1 VFLVPAYAVV
11 VAAPSGPDQGCP
23 SPHQVTDAL
32 MARIPAVVVSG
43 SEASNPGVLKLAVS
57 GGSGSDPLRI
67 EMTDQGGEARLYR
80 NLTVSERGRGDCTA
94 LAETVALIVDRFL
107 HDLGYEAPATLPP
120 PLPGP
125 DANLSRGPPPAAS
138 GASRFDLFAGGSW
151 RGATGE
157 DSDFE
162 LGFGL
167 GFERGLLGR
176 RFAVTFTGGTT
187 KSQTNVAGDNYT
199 ATLRRMPFRLG
210 FWMPILVG
218 PGQLEPGVRGGI
230 DWLSIT
236 QASPATAPGQP
247 PAAPGQAQSQ
257 IAPYGEA
264 ALCYRVAVLRRLF
277 ARIGGAVGLGK
288 GYDFHQPVPAGV
300 DPFSGPIVFSAPWVY
315 LKAGLELG
323 FSFQ

>member
-23 SPHQVTDAL
+23 SPHQITDAL

-67 EMTDQGGEARLYR
+67 EMTDQGGEARLFR
-80 NLTVSERGRGDCTA
+80 NLTVAERGRSDCAA

-107 HDLGYEAPATLPP
+107 HDLGYEAPPTLPP
-120 PLPGP
+120 PLAGS

-151 RGATGE
+151 RGPTGG
-157 DSDFE
+157 DDDFE

-176 RFAVTFTGGTT
+176 RLAVTFTGGTT
-187 KSQTNVAGDNYT
+187 KSMSQPSGDQYT
-199 ATLRRMPFRLG
+199 ATLRRIPFRLG
-210 FWMPILVG
+210 FWIPILAG
-218 PGQLEPGVRGGI
+218 PGQLEPGIRVGI
-230 DWLSIT
+230 DWILIT
-236 QASPATAPGQP
+236 QTMPGKSQTKQP
-247 PAAPGQAQSQ
+247 PQVEG
-257 IAPYGEA
+257 
-264 ALCYRVAVLRRLF
+264 ALCYRVAMLRRLF
-277 ARIGGAVGLGK
+277 ARIGGAVGAGK
-288 GYDFHQPVPAGV
+288 GYDWYPPPPPGAG
-300 DPFSGPIVFSAPWVY
+300 PYSGKIVFSEPAFYV
-315 LKAGLELG
+315 KAGLELG

>member
-1 VFLVPAYAVV
+1 LAILYHNARVFLVPAYAVV

-23 SPHQVTDAL
+23 SPHQITDAL

-57 GGSGSDPLRI
+57 GGSGSDPLLI

-80 NLTVSERGRGDCTA
+80 NLTVAERGRGDCAA

-107 HDLGYEAPATLPP
+107 HDLGYEAPTTLPP

-125 DANLSRGPPPAAS
+125 DANLSRGPPPVAS

-176 RFAVTFTGGTT
+176 RFAVTFTAGTT
-187 KSQTNVAGDNYT
+187 KSKTNPAGGVYT

-210 FWMPILVG
+210 FWIPIVAG
-218 PGQLEPGVRGGI
+218 PGQLEPGIRAGI
-230 DWLSIT
+230 DWLTST
-236 QASPATAPGQP
+236 QSPADSAGPSQTRLAP
-247 PAAPGQAQSQ
+247 SV
-257 IAPYGEA
+257 EA
-264 ALCYRVAVLRRLF
+264 ALCYRVTMLRRLF
-277 ARIGGAVGLGK
+277 ARVGGSFGAGK
-288 GYDFHQPVPAGV
+288 RVDYVSPEDPPAQ
-300 DPFSGPIVFSAPWVY
+300 VY
-315 LKAGLELG
+315 SEPRFYVKAGLELG

>member
-23 SPHQVTDAL
+23 SPHQITDAL

-57 GGSGSDPLRI
+57 GGSGADPLRI

-80 NLTVSERGRGDCTA
+80 NLVVAEHSRGDCTA

-107 HDLGYEAPATLPP
+107 HDLGYEAPPTIPA

-138 GASRFDLFAGGSW
+138 GPGRFDLFAGGAW
-151 RGATGE
+151 RGASTDE
-157 DSDFE
+157 SDFE

-167 GFERGLLGR
+167 GFERGLAGR
-176 RFAVTFTGGTT
+176 RFA
-187 KSQTNVAGDNYT
+187 
-199 ATLRRMPFRLG
+199 ATLTVGMSATRSATAADGSIATLQRMPFRLG
-210 FWMPILVG
+210 FWIPIAAG
-218 PGQLEPGVRGGI
+218 PGQLEPGVRAGM
-230 DWLSIT
+230 DLLF
-236 QASPATAPGQP
+236 ARMQP
-247 PAAPGQAQSQ
+247 PRT
-257 IAPYGEA
+257 GETTYWSA
-264 ALCYRVAVLRRLF
+264 RGELALCYRVNVLRRFF
-277 ARIGGAVGLGK
+277 ARVGAALGAGT
-288 GYDFHQPVPAGV
+288 GYDVNTH
-300 DPFSGPIVFSAPWVY
+300 SGGGSHLFTEPKTYIKS
-315 LKAGLELG
+315 GLELG

>member
-23 SPHQVTDAL
+23 SPHQITDAL

-80 NLTVSERGRGDCTA
+80 NLTVSERGRGDCAA

-107 HDLGYEAPATLPP
+107 HDLGYESPVTLPP
-120 PLPGP
+120 PLAGP
-125 DANLSRGPPPAAS
+125 DANLSRGPPPAVS

-167 GFERGLLGR
+167 GFERGLGGR
-176 RFAVTFTGGTT
+176 RFAITFTGGTT
-187 KSQTNVAGDNYT
+187 KSKSNPSGNDYT

-210 FWMPILVG
+210 FWVPIFAG
-218 PGQLEPGVRGGI
+218 PGQLEPGIRIGF
-230 DWLSIT
+230 DWLSAT
-236 QASPATAPGQP
+236 QSPTAP
-247 PAAPGQAQSQ
+247 SQ
-257 IAPYGEA
+257 TKVAPYGEA
-264 ALCYRVAVLRRLF
+264 ALCYRVSILRRLF
-277 ARIGGAVGLGK
+277 ARLGAAVGAGR
-288 GYDFHQPVPAGV
+288 GSDWVGPGDAPVH
-300 DPFSGPIVFSAPWVY
+300 VFSEPSVY
-315 LKAGLELG
+315 FKAGLELG

>member
-1 VFLVPAYAVV
+1 
-11 VAAPSGPDQGCP
+11 
-23 SPHQVTDAL
+23 

-67 EMTDQGGEARLYR
+67 EMTDPGGEARLYR
-80 NLTVSERGRGDCTA
+80 NLTVSERGRGDCAA

-120 PLPGP
+120 PLAGA

-138 GASRFDLFAGGSW
+138 GATRFDLFAGGAW
-151 RGATGE
+151 RGATS
-157 DSDFE
+157 DASDFE

-167 GFERGLLGR
+167 GFERGVLGR

-187 KSQTNVAGDNYT
+187 RSHTNVAGNNYT

-210 FWMPILVG
+210 FWIPILAG
-218 PGQLEPGVRGGI
+218 PGQLEPGVRAGI

-236 QASPATAPGQP
+236 QASPASAPGQP
-247 PAAPGQAQSQ
+247 PAPPGQAQSQ
-257 IAPYGEA
+257 MAPYGEA

-288 GYDFHQPVPAGV
+288 GYDFPPPDSAGAQ
-300 DPFSGPIVFSAPWVY
+300 PFSGREVFSEPPVY
-315 LKAGLELG
+315 VKVGLELG

>member
-23 SPHQVTDAL
+23 SPHQITDAL

-120 PLPGP
+120 PLPGA
-125 DANLSRGPPPAAS
+125 DANLSRGPPPMPTGAA
-138 GASRFDLFAGGSW
+138 RFDLFAGGSW
-151 RGATGE
+151 RPNSSDEG
-157 DSDFE
+157 DFE

-167 GFERGLLGR
+167 GFERGVLGR
-176 RFAVTFTGGTT
+176 RLAATFTGGASLTG
-187 KSQTNVAGDNYT
+187 KAT
-199 ATLRRMPFRLG
+199 ATDGARATLHRMPFRVG
-210 FWMPILVG
+210 FWVPIAAG
-218 PGQLEPGVRGGI
+218 PGQLEPGVRAGL
-230 DWLSIT
+230 DWLFLRLE
-236 QASPATAPGQP
+236 P
-247 PAAPGQAQSQ
+247 PPSGGLARDGTFVS
-257 IAPYGEA
+257 
-264 ALCYRVAVLRRLF
+264 YRVELALGYRVNLARRFF
-277 ARIGGAVGLGK
+277 ARIGAAVGTGT
-288 GYDFHQPVPAGV
+288 GYDWHNDGGASHLFTEPT
-300 DPFSGPIVFSAPWVY
+300 SYIKS
-315 LKAGLELG
+315 GLELG

>member
-43 SEASNPGVLKLAVS
+43 SEASNPGVLKLSVS

-67 EMTDQGGEARLYR
+67 EMTDPGGEARLYR
-80 NLTVSERGRGDCTA
+80 NLTVAERGHSDCGA

-120 PLPGP
+120 PLAGP
-125 DANLSRGPPPAAS
+125 DTNLSRGPPPAVS

-151 RGATGE
+151 RGAN
-157 DSDFE
+157 SDASAFE

-176 RFAVTFTGGTT
+176 RFGVTFTGGTT
-187 KSQTNVAGDNYT
+187 KSQTQPAGNGYM

-210 FWMPILVG
+210 FWMPIFAG
-218 PGQLEPGVRGGI
+218 PGQLEPGVRVGI

-236 QASPATAPGQP
+236 QTSPGR
-247 PAAPGQAQSQ
+247 SQ
-257 IAPYGEA
+257 TQYGKYVEG

-277 ARIGGAVGLGK
+277 ARIGGAIGAGK
-288 GYDFHQPVPAGV
+288 GYIWYPPPEAGSAS
-300 DPFSGPIVFSAPWVY
+300 PFSGPEVFTEPPVY
-315 LKAGLELG
+315 VKLGLELG

>member
-1 VFLVPAYAVV
+1 MFLVPAYAVV

-23 SPHQVTDAL
+23 SPHQITDAL

-80 NLTVSERGRGDCTA
+80 NLTVAERGRSDCAA

-107 HDLGYEAPATLPP
+107 HDLGYEAPTTLPP

-125 DANLSRGPPPAAS
+125 DANLSRGPPAVPP
-138 GASRFDLFAGGSW
+138 GATRFDLFAGGSW
-151 RGATGE
+151 RPGSSD

-167 GFERGLLGR
+167 GFERGVAGR
-176 RFAVTFTGGTT
+176 RFAATFTGGTSGT
-187 KSQTNVAGDNYT
+187 GNAKAIDGSA
-199 ATLRRMPFRLG
+199 AMLHRMPFRLG
-210 FWMPILVG
+210 LWLPIAAG
-218 PGQLEPGVRGGI
+218 PGQLEPGVRAGV
-230 DWLSIT
+230 DWVSVRLEP
-236 QASPATAPGQP
+236 PATG
-247 PAAPGQAQSQ
+247 GLVKTGTFVS
-257 IAPYGEA
+257 YRVEL
-264 ALCYRVAVLRRLF
+264 ALCYRVNMSRRFF
-277 ARIGGAVGLGK
+277 ARIGGAVGTGT
-288 GYDFHQPVPAGV
+288 GYDWKNKDG
-300 DPFSGPIVFSAPWVY
+300 GPSHLFTEPTSYIKS
-315 LKAGLELG
+315 GLELG